1 MRLLRFVPNNTA
13 IAFMRLSRVAYLCSS
28 LGLLVSLVLFFTM
41 GLNYGID
48 FRGGT
53 LVEIKMKTPARIVE
67 LRSTLAT
74 LGLGEVEIQ
83 QFGASDDILVRLVR
97 QPGGDD
103 AQQDAVGR
111 LKQALGPDVTYR
123 RTEVIG
129 PKVSKELARQG
140 TIAVLAAVMA
150 VLIYIWL
157 RFEWQFAI
165 GAVLA
170 LVHDITLTIGIFCV
184 FQFQFTLSIIAA
196 LLTIVGYSLND
207 TVVVYDRIRENLRK
221 YKKKPLP
228 ELIDLSI
235 NETLSRTTLTSFT
248 TVLAL
253 LALYIFGGEVIR
265 DFTFAMLWGVVVG
278 TYSSIFVASPL
289 LITLGMMKR
298 SRGQGDLSPQNQT
311 HTSQC

>member
-1 MRLLRFVPNNTA
+1 M
-13 IAFMRLSRVAYLCSS
+13 
-28 LGLLVSLVLFFTM
+28 
-41 GLNYGID
+41 
-48 FRGGT
+48 
-53 LVEIKMKTPARIVE
+53 
-67 LRSTLAT
+67 
-74 LGLGEVEIQ
+74 
-83 QFGASDDILVRLVR
+83 R